1 MLDRTQSLSR
11 KVEHL
16 PTKLSVQSHQ
26 LQLTVVFSIN
36 RWCLLKIQP
45 ENQFSETNGK
55 NQEWTSGLARES
67 QQNTTAQT
75 QRSLPPPSSEV
86 GCTSIFKLNQGSHC
100 GPHLRPAATWK
111 VPELLEVLD
120 LQSCISQPNLMSGMC
135 RISPNKSVRFDQED
149 VIQIKTLKWFRSG

>member
-1 MLDRTQSLSR
+1 MLERTQSLSR

-16 PTKLSVQSHQ
+16 PTKLSVQSNQ
-26 LQLTVVFSIN
+26 LDLTTVFSIN

-55 NQEWTSGLARES
+55 NQEWTSIVTTEHSSSNLE
-67 QQNTTAQT
+67 NTST
-75 QRSLPPPSSEV
+75 
-86 GCTSIFKLNQGSHC
+86 TSIFKLNQGSHC

-120 LQSCISQPNLMSGMC
+120 LQHPASLN
-135 RISPNKSVRFDQED
+135 
-149 VIQIKTLKWFRSG
+149 QI

>member
-26 LQLTVVFSIN
+26 LHLTVVFSIN
-36 RWCLLKIQP
+36 RWGLLKIQP

-55 NQEWTSGLARES
+55 NQEWTSGLAQES
-67 QQNTTAQT
+67 QHNTTAQT

-100 GPHLRPAATWK
+100 GPHLRPAATCARAS
-111 VPELLEVLD
+111 
-120 LQSCISQPNLMSGMC
+120 QSSGSSTSCISSAQMKRQTVHFEVAECFHGGWW
-135 RISPNKSVRFDQED
+135 
-149 VIQIKTLKWFRSG
+149 VIKQ

>member
-26 LQLTVVFSIN
+26 LHLTMVFSIN

-55 NQEWTSGLARES
+55 NQEWTSTRV
-67 QQNTTAQT
+67 TTEHNSSNSEITSTTVKRSRLHFDLQT
-75 QRSLPPPSSEV
+75 QSGFTLRPSPPSSGDME
-86 GCTSIFKLNQGSHC
+86 SARASRSSGSS
-100 GPHLRPAATWK
+100 T
-111 VPELLEVLD
+111 
-120 LQSCISQPNLMSGMC
+120 SCISQPNLKSGMC
-135 RISPNKSVRFDQED
+135 RMSFPNKTVRNS
-149 VIQIKTLKWFRSG
+149 IRMM

>member
-26 LQLTVVFSIN
+26 LHLTMVFSIN

-55 NQEWTSGLARES
+55 NQEWTSTRV
-67 QQNTTAQT
+67 TTEHNSSNSEITSTTVKRSRLHFDLQT
-75 QRSLPPPSSEV
+75 QSGFTLRPSPPSS
-86 GCTSIFKLNQGSHC
+86 GDMCQSFSKFWIFNIL
-100 GPHLRPAATWK
+100 HLKCSNEA
-111 VPELLEVLD
+111 
-120 LQSCISQPNLMSGMC
+120 PNC
-135 RISPNKSVRFDQED
+135 AF
-149 VIQIKTLKWFRSG
+149 

>member
-36 RWCLLKIQP
+36 CWCLLKNQP

-55 NQEWTSGLARES
+55 NQEWTSTRV
-67 QQNTTAQT
+67 TTEHNSSNSEITSTTVKRSRLHFDLQT
-75 QRSLPPPSSEV
+75 QS
-86 GCTSIFKLNQGSHC
+86 GFT
-100 GPHLRPAATWK
+100 LRPSPACSDMKKSARASRMSGSST
-111 VPELLEVLD
+111 
-120 LQSCISQPNLMSGMC
+120 SCISQPNLKS
-135 RISPNKSVRFDQED
+135 RIFHTFPQQNPAQFDQDD

>member
-36 RWCLLKIQP
+36 RWSLLKIQP

-55 NQEWTSGLARES
+55 NQEWTSTRV
-67 QQNTTAQT
+67 TTEHN
-75 QRSLPPPSSEV
+75 SSNSEI
-86 GCTSIFKLNQGSHC
+86 TSTTVK
-100 GPHLRPAATWK
+100 
-111 VPELLEVLD
+111 
-120 LQSCISQPNLMSGMC
+120 
-135 RISPNKSVRFDQED
+135 
-149 VIQIKTLKWFRSG
+149 

>member
-55 NQEWTSGLARES
+55 NQEWTSGLAQES
-67 QQNTTAQT
+67 QENTTAQT

-86 GCTSIFKLNQGSHC
+86 GCTSIFKPNQGSHC
-100 GPHLRPAATWK
+100 SLHLRAAATRK
-111 VPELLEVLD
+111 VPDLLEVLD
-120 LQSCISQPNLMSGMC
+120 LQHPASLN
-135 RISPNKSVRFDQED
+135 
-149 VIQIKTLKWFRSG
+149 QI

>member
-36 RWCLLKIQP
+36 RWRLLEIQP

-55 NQEWTSGLARES
+55 NQEWISTRVTTEHNSSNSEITS
-67 QQNTTAQT
+67 TT
-75 QRSLPPPSSEV
+75 V
-86 GCTSIFKLNQGSHC
+86 K
-100 GPHLRPAATWK
+100 
-111 VPELLEVLD
+111 
-120 LQSCISQPNLMSGMC
+120 
-135 RISPNKSVRFDQED
+135 
-149 VIQIKTLKWFRSG
+149 

>member
-55 NQEWTSGLARES
+55 NQEWTSIV
-67 QQNTTAQT
+67 TTEHN
-75 QRSLPPPSSEV
+75 SSNSEI
-86 GCTSIFKLNQGSHC
+86 TSTTVK
-100 GPHLRPAATWK
+100 
-111 VPELLEVLD
+111 
-120 LQSCISQPNLMSGMC
+120 
-135 RISPNKSVRFDQED
+135 
-149 VIQIKTLKWFRSG
+149 

>member
-36 RWCLLKIQP
+36 RWCLLQIQP

-55 NQEWTSGLARES
+55 KQERTSTRV
-67 QQNTTAQT
+67 TTEHN
-75 QRSLPPPSSEV
+75 SSNSEI
-86 GCTSIFKLNQGSHC
+86 TSTTVK
-100 GPHLRPAATWK
+100 
-111 VPELLEVLD
+111 
-120 LQSCISQPNLMSGMC
+120 
-135 RISPNKSVRFDQED
+135 
-149 VIQIKTLKWFRSG
+149 

>member
-1 MLDRTQSLSR
+1 M
-11 KVEHL
+11 
-16 PTKLSVQSHQ
+16 
-26 LQLTVVFSIN
+26 VFSIN
-36 RWCLLKIQP
+36 RWGWGLLKIQP

-55 NQEWTSGLARES
+55 NQEWTSGLAQES

-86 GCTSIFKLNQGSHC
+86 GCTSIFKLSQGSHC

-120 LQSCISQPNLMSGMC
+120 LRHPASLNRL
-135 RISPNKSVRFDQED
+135 
-149 VIQIKTLKWFRSG
+149 

>member
-26 LQLTVVFSIN
+26 LQLTMVFSIN

-55 NQEWTSGLARES
+55 NQEWTSGLAQES

-120 LQSCISQPNLMSGMC
+120 LQHPASLN
-135 RISPNKSVRFDQED
+135 
-149 VIQIKTLKWFRSG
+149 QI

>member
-36 RWCLLKIQP
+36 RWSLLKIQP

-55 NQEWTSGLARES
+55 KQERTSTRV
-67 QQNTTAQT
+67 TTEHN
-75 QRSLPPPSSEV
+75 SSNSEI
-86 GCTSIFKLNQGSHC
+86 TSTTVK
-100 GPHLRPAATWK
+100 
-111 VPELLEVLD
+111 
-120 LQSCISQPNLMSGMC
+120 
-135 RISPNKSVRFDQED
+135 
-149 VIQIKTLKWFRSG
+149 

>member
-55 NQEWTSGLARES
+55 NQEWTSGLAQES

-100 GPHLRPAATWK
+100 GPHLRPAATCARAS
-111 VPELLEVLD
+111 
-120 LQSCISQPNLMSGMC
+120 QSSGSSTSCISQPNLNSGMC
-135 RISPNKSVRFDQED
+135 RISSPNK
-149 VIQIKTLKWFRSG
+149 TLRNSIRMM

>member
-45 ENQFSETNGK
+45 ENHSPKQMEKT
-55 NQEWTSGLARES
+55 QEWTSGLA
-67 QQNTTAQT
+67 
-75 QRSLPPPSSEV
+75 
-86 GCTSIFKLNQGSHC
+86 
-100 GPHLRPAATWK
+100 
-111 VPELLEVLD
+111 
-120 LQSCISQPNLMSGMC
+120 
-135 RISPNKSVRFDQED
+135 
-149 VIQIKTLKWFRSG
+149 

>member
-55 NQEWTSGLARES
+55 NQEWTSTRV
-67 QQNTTAQT
+67 TTEHN
-75 QRSLPPPSSEV
+75 SSNSEI
-86 GCTSIFKLNQGSHC
+86 TSTNQGSHC
-100 GPHLRPAATWK
+100 GPHLRAATLK
-111 VPELLEVLD
+111 VPEFLEVLD
-120 LQSCISQPNLMSGMC
+120 LQSCISQPTQPPLKS
-135 RISPNKSVRFDQED
+135 RIFHTFPQQNSAQFDQDD

>member
-36 RWCLLKIQP
+36 RWSLLKIQP

-55 NQEWTSGLARES
+55 NQEWTSIVTTEHNSSNLE
-67 QQNTTAQT
+67 NTST
-75 QRSLPPPSSEV
+75 
-86 GCTSIFKLNQGSHC
+86 TSIFKLNQGSHC
-100 GPHLRPAATWK
+100 GPHLRPAATCARAS
-111 VPELLEVLD
+111 
-120 LQSCISQPNLMSGMC
+120 QSSGSSTSCISQPNLNSGMC
-135 RISPNKSVRFDQED
+135 RISSPNK
-149 VIQIKTLKWFRSG
+149 TLRNSIRMM